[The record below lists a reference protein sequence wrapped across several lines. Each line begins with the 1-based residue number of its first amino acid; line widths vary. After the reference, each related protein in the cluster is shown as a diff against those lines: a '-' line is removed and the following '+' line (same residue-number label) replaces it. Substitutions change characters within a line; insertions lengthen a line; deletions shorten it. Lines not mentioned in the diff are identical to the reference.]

1 MFINTP
7 AKLNKAQPAVQLRNN
22 LQERKFFAA
31 ALGEARL

>member
-7 AKLNKAQPAVQLRNN
+7 AKLNEAQPAVQLRNN